1 MDMNAWL
8 WAYCEITF
16 SSLGRGWVTVCS
28 WPHTA
33 LLLMALSENRGC
45 QPQGN
50 TPRLS
55 HACREALVGGFEVGT
70 SRPCSGLGLARDSFL
85 LTQGVEASPG
95 LYLIAAPAA
104 SDALGGCLSSVP
116 GRVFECLASLSLDTL
131 PGSFHC
137 DTRSNR
143 R

>member
-1 MDMNAWL
+1 MDLDWLETSDYGGSAVTMVGKGEQRVFWEIPHDQPAQSDRPWMDMNAWL

-50 TPRLS
+50 TPRLG
-55 HACREALVGGFEVGT
+55 HACREALV
-70 SRPCSGLGLARDSFL
+70 
-85 LTQGVEASPG
+85 
-95 LYLIAAPAA
+95 
-104 SDALGGCLSSVP
+104 
-116 GRVFECLASLSLDTL
+116 
-131 PGSFHC
+131 
-137 DTRSNR
+137 
-143 R
+143 